1 MNYHG
6 VAGLTRS
13 SDSGLTPTVFVVD
26 PDSSVRSSLE
36 ALISREGWLPR
47 TLASAEDF
55 DVERCASRPSC
66 LVSEV
71 SLPGLSGL
79 GLQERLAGR
88 PDIPVIFLAN
98 MADVSTTVAAMRAG
112 AVELLIKPFRD
123 DILLT
128 AIRTA
133 LELSCTA
140 ILQQV
145 QLQTCCEHY
154 ATLSRRERE
163 VMALVVV
170 GLLNKQIAGELAIS
184 EITVKAHRGKV
195 MHKMGARSLA
205 QLVAI
210 AAQLGVVSLSRS
222 VSASTS
228 VWVRSASQFEAGQA
242 GAFP

>member
-13 SDSGLTPTVFVVD
+13 DDGGLTPTVVVVD
-26 PDSSVRSSLE
+26 PDPAVRSSLA

-47 TLASAEDF
+47 TLTAAEDF
-55 DVERCASRPSC
+55 DHEYCASRPSC

-79 GLQERLAGR
+79 GLQQRLAGR
-88 PDIPVIFLAN
+88 PDIPVIFVAE
-98 MADVSTTVAAMRAG
+98 MTDVSTTVAAMRAG
-112 AVELLIKPFRD
+112 AVELLLKPVSD
-123 DILLT
+123 DILLA
-128 AIRTA
+128 AIRSA
-133 LELSCTA
+133 LELSCVA
-140 ILQQV
+140 ILKQT
-145 QLQTCCEHY
+145 QLQTCCERY

-170 GLLNKQIAGELAIS
+170 GLLNKQIAAELAIS

-210 AAQLGVVSLSRS
+210 AAQLGVVSLSGI
-222 VSASTS
+222 SASTS
-228 VWVRSASQFEAGQA
+228 VPVRSVPRFAVGQA

>member
-1 MNYHG
+1 MNYRG
-6 VAGLTRS
+6 IAGSTRS
-13 SDSGLTPTVFVVD
+13 GDSGSRPTVFVVD
-26 PDSSVRSSLE
+26 PDSSVRSCLE

-47 TLASAEDF
+47 TLASAEDL
-55 DVERCASRPSC
+55 DVECCAPRPSC

-88 PDIPVIFLAN
+88 PDIPVIFLATR
-98 MADVSTTVAAMRAG
+98 ADVSTTVAAMKAG

-123 DILLT
+123 DSLLT

-133 LELSCTA
+133 LDLSCTA

-145 QLQTCCEHY
+145 QLQTCCERY

-170 GLLNKQIAGELAIS
+170 GLLNKQVAGELAIS

-195 MHKMGARSLA
+195 MHKMGAGSLA
-205 QLVAI
+205 QLVVI
-210 AAQLGVVSLSRS
+210 AAQLGVLSLSRS
-222 VSASTS
+222 ISSSTS
-228 VWVRSASQFEAGQA
+228 VWARSASQFGAGQA
-242 GAFP
+242 GAVP

>member
-6 VAGLTRS
+6 VAGLTRG
-13 SDSGLTPTVFVVD
+13 DDGGLTPTVVVVD
-26 PDSSVRSSLE
+26 PDPAVRSSL
-36 ALISREGWLPR
+36 ATLISRAGWLPR
-47 TLASAEDF
+47 TLAAAEDF
-55 DVERCASRPSC
+55 NEEYCASRPSC

-98 MADVSTTVAAMRAG
+98 MTDVSTTVAAMRAG
-112 AVELLIKPFRD
+112 AVELLLKPFRE

-128 AIRTA
+128 AIRSA
-133 LELSCTA
+133 LELSCMA
-140 ILQQV
+140 ILKQE
-145 QLQTCCEHY
+145 QLQTCCERY

-170 GLLNKQIAGELAIS
+170 GLLNKQIAAELAIS

-195 MHKMGARSLA
+195 MHKMGVRSLV

-210 AAQLGVVSLSRS
+210 AAQLGVVSLSGS
-222 VSASTS
+222 VSASTF
-228 VWVRSASQFEAGQA
+228 VWVRSVPQFEVGHAA
-242 GAFP
+242 SFP